1 MSTTK
6 LNVRINHKY
15 DTYENWKSSSLVL
28 GKGEIAVCEIPTGYT
43 QVEGEAP
50 VVNPPAIG
58 IKIGDGAKTFSQ
70 LNWIQAT
77 AGDVYAWA
85 KEEHLKY
92 ADLDDEFLSA
102 LRDEINGQVQDTN
115 TTYKFAFSGTKLQ
128 VFEKEKSQ
136 ATFPTEPTF
145 QIDID
150 PSNKV
155 NVVTGATKGHIVEFA
170 ENGQIQDSG
179 KVIGDYLTK
188 AEAEAETGYA
198 TKASV
203 SALETAIGG
212 TGGINEKLNTLIST
226 DSGKSV
232 RTIANEEIAAQLI
245 ASDAKE
251 ALDTL
256 QEIADWIQDHP
267 EDASKMH
274 TQITKLNEK
283 VGLDANGTATGDG
296 ILKDIEDLK
305 ASVGI
310 GNDGGLS
317 TRVDALE
324 QMAHDHTDRAALNL
338 ITTAKVEAWDKAES
352 EAKKYTDA
360 ETQRATK
367 AEGELGGRLTTVEGK
382 VKALEDEDFGGRIGS
397 LEGVVSGVKATA
409 DTAVQSVTVGGVAGN
424 AVKTGTAVDIKS
436 VPVTILKNVSGDE
449 LIFECGNASGF

>member
-92 ADLDDEFLSA
+92 ADLDDAFLTE
-102 LRDEINGQVQDTN
+102 LRKEIASSSDTD
-115 TTYKFAFSGTKLQ
+115 TDTQYKFTFSGTKLQ
-128 VFEKEKSQ
+128 VFSKLKTQ
-136 ATFPTEPTF
+136 DTFADTPDYEVEIEPSSKM
-145 QIDID
+145 DLVAGD
-150 PSNKV
+150 
-155 NVVTGATKGHIVEFA
+155 VEGKLAQFDA
-170 ENGQIQDSG
+170 NGQVVDSG
-179 KVIGDYLTK
+179 KKIGDYLTK
-188 AEAEAETGYA
+188 AEAEADDGYA

-203 SALETAIGG
+203 GALEDAIGG
-212 TGGINEKLNTLIST
+212 EGGITEKLGTLIGT

-232 RTIANEEIAAQLI
+232 REIIAAQLI
-245 ASDAKE
+245 PADAKE
-251 ALDTL
+251 ALNTL

-267 EDASKMH
+267 EDASKMN
-274 TQITKLNEK
+274 TQITTLNAK
-283 VGLDANGTATGDG
+283 VGVDADGNLTNGG

-310 GNDGGLS
+310 GSDGGLS

-324 QMAHDHTDRAALNL
+324 EKAHNHTDLTALNS
-338 ITTAKVEAWDKAES
+338 ITQAKVESWDKAEGN
-352 EAKKYTDA
+352 AKAYTDL
-360 ETQRATK
+360 ETQRAQGV
-367 AEGELGGRLTTVEGK
+367 EGGLDTRLTEAEK
-382 VKALEDEDFGGRIGS
+382 DIKALEDEDFGGRIGS
-397 LEGVVSGVKATA
+397 LEEVVDGVKDIV
-409 DTAVQSVTVGGVAGN
+409 DTAVQTVTVGGVAEN

-449 LIFECGNASGF
+449 LVFECGNASGF

>member
-70 LNWIQAT
+70 LNWIQAS

-85 KEEHLKY
+85 KEEHLKF
-92 ADLDDEFLSA
+92 ADLDDAFLTE
-102 LRDEINGQVQDTN
+102 LRAEINGQVQDTD
-115 TTYKFAFSGTKLQ
+115 TQYKFAFSGTKLQ
-128 VFEKEKSQ
+128 VFSKTK
-136 ATFPTEPTF
+136 A
-145 QIDID
+145 
-150 PSNKV
+150 
-155 NVVTGATKGHIVEFA
+155 GAFA
-170 ENGQIQDSG
+170 EAPDYEVEIEPSSKMDLVDGAVVGNLAQFGADGQVVDSG
-179 KVIGDYLTK
+179 KKIGDYLTK
-188 AEAEAETGYA
+188 AEADAETGYA

-203 SALETAIGG
+203 TAIETAIGG
-212 TGGINEKLNTLIST
+212 TGGINEKLGTLIGT

-232 RTIANEEIAAQLI
+232 REIANAEIAAQLI
-245 ASDAKE
+245 PSDAKE
-251 ALDTL
+251 ALNTL

-267 EDASKMH
+267 EDASKMN
-274 TQITKLNEK
+274 TQITTLNAK
-283 VGLDANGTATGDG
+283 VGVDADGNLTKGG

-310 GNDGGLS
+310 GSDGGLS

-324 QMAHDHTDRAALNL
+324 EKAHNHTDLAALNS
-338 ITTAKVEAWDKAES
+338 ITEAKVTAWDKAES
-352 EAKKYTDA
+352 NAKAYTDA
-360 ETQRATK
+360 ETQRAQGV
-367 AEGELGGRLTTVEGK
+367 EGELGGRLTEVEK
-382 VKALEDEDFGGRIGS
+382 DVKALEDEDFGGRIGS

>member
-58 IKIGDGAKTFSQ
+58 VKIGDGVKTFSQ
-70 LNWIQAT
+70 LNWIQAS

-92 ADLDDEFLSA
+92 ADLDDAFLTE
-102 LRDEINGQVQDTN
+102 LRKEINGQVQDTN

-128 VFEKEKSQ
+128 VFEKEKAQ
-136 ATFPTEPTF
+136 DTFPTEPTF

-155 NVVTGATKGHIVEFA
+155 NVVAGATKGHIVEFA

-203 SALETAIGG
+203 TAIETAIGG
-212 TGGINEKLNTLIST
+212 KDGINAKLGTLIGT

-232 RTIANEEIAAQLI
+232 REIANAEIAAQLI
-245 ASDAKE
+245 PTDAKE
-251 ALDTL
+251 ALNTL

-267 EDASKMH
+267 EDASKMN
-274 TQITKLNEK
+274 TQITTLNAK
-283 VGLDANGTATGDG
+283 VGVDADGNLTNGG

-310 GNDGGLS
+310 GSDGGLS

-324 QMAHDHTDRAALNL
+324 EKAHNHTDLAALNS
-338 ITTAKVEAWDKAES
+338 ITQTKVDAWDEAES
-352 EAKKYTDA
+352 NAKKYTDA

-367 AEGELGGRLTTVEGK
+367 AEGDLDGRLTEAEK
-382 VKALEDEDFGGRIGS
+382 DIKALEDEDFGGRIGS
-397 LEGVVSGVKATA
+397 LEGVVNGVKATA
-409 DTAVQSVTVGGVAGN
+409 DTAVQTVKVNGVVAT
-424 AVKTGTAVDIKS
+424 KTGTAVDIKS

>member
-58 IKIGDGAKTFSQ
+58 VKIGDGAKTFSQ
-70 LNWIQAT
+70 LNWIQAS

-92 ADLDDEFLSA
+92 ADLDDAFLTE
-102 LRDEINGQVQDTN
+102 LRAEINGQVQDTD
-115 TTYKFAFSGTKLQ
+115 TQYKFAFSGTKLQ
-128 VFEKEKSQ
+128 VFSKTKAGAFADVADYEVE
-136 ATFPTEPTF
+136 
-145 QIDID
+145 IN
-150 PSNKV
+150 PSSKMDLV
-155 NVVTGATKGHIVEFA
+155 AGATVGNLAQFGA
-170 ENGQIQDSG
+170 DGQVVDSC
-179 KVIGDYLTK
+179 KKIGDYLTK

-203 SALETAIGG
+203 TAIETAIGG
-212 TGGINEKLNTLIST
+212 TGGINEKLGTLIGT

-232 RTIANEEIAAQLI
+232 REIANAEIAAQLI
-245 ASDAKE
+245 PADAKE
-251 ALDTL
+251 ALNTL

-267 EDASKMH
+267 EDASKMN
-274 TQITKLNEK
+274 TQITTLNAK
-283 VGLDANGTATGDG
+283 VGVDADGNLTNGG

-310 GNDGGLS
+310 GSDGGLS

-324 QMAHDHTDRAALNL
+324 ADAHKHTDLAALNS
-338 ITTAKVEAWDKAES
+338 ITQAKVEAWDKAEGN
-352 EAKKYTDA
+352 AKAYTDL
-360 ETQRATK
+360 ETQRAQGV
-367 AEGELGGRLTTVEGK
+367 EGGLDTRLTEAEK
-382 VKALEDEDFGGRIGS
+382 DIKALEDEDFGGRIGS

-409 DTAVQSVTVGGVAGN
+409 DTAVQTVKVNGVVAT
-424 AVKTGTAVDIKS
+424 KTGTAVDITS

-449 LIFECGNASGF
+449 LIFECGDADGF

>member
-15 DTYENWKSSSLVL
+15 DTYDNWKVSSLKL

-43 QVEGEAP
+43 QVAGEAP

-58 IKIGDGAKTFSQ
+58 IKIGDGEKTFSQ

-85 KEEHLKY
+85 KDEHLDFNK
-92 ADLDDEFLSA
+92 LDDAFLTA
-102 LRDEINGQVQDTN
+102 LREEINGQVQDTN
-115 TTYKFAFSGTKLQ
+115 TTYKFAFNGTKLQ
-128 VFEKEKSQ
+128 VFEKEKDQ
-136 ATFPTEPTF
+136 DTFPTEPTF

-155 NVVTGATKGHIVEFA
+155 NVVAGATKGHIVEFA

-179 KVIGDYLTK
+179 KVLGDYLTK
-188 AEAEAETGYA
+188 AEAEAEDGYA

-203 SALETAIGG
+203 SAIETAIGG
-212 TGGINEKLNTLIST
+212 TGGINEKLGKLIGT
-226 DSGKSV
+226 DTNKSV
-232 RTIANEEIAAQLI
+232 REIANAEIAAQLI
-245 ASDAKE
+245 PADAKE
-251 ALDTL
+251 ALNTL

-267 EDASKMH
+267 EDASKMN
-274 TQITKLNEK
+274 TQITTLNAK
-283 VGLDANGTATGDG
+283 VGVDADGNLTNGG

-310 GNDGGLS
+310 GSDGGLS

-324 QMAHDHTDRAALNL
+324 EKAHNHTDLAALNS
-338 ITTAKVEAWDKAES
+338 ITQAKVESWDKAEGN
-352 EAKKYTDA
+352 AKDYTDL
-360 ETQRATK
+360 ETQRATTE
-367 AEGELGGRLTTVEGK
+367 EGKLAGRLTTAEGK
-382 VKALEDEDFGGRIGS
+382 IKALEDEDFGGRIGS

-409 DTAVQSVTVGGVAGN
+409 DTAVQTVTVGGVAGN
-424 AVKTGTAVDIKS
+424 AVKNGTAVDIKS

>member
-92 ADLDDEFLSA
+92 ADLDDEFLTA
-102 LRDEINGQVQDTN
+102 LREEINGQVQDTN

-128 VFEKEKSQ
+128 VFEKEKAQ

-155 NVVTGATKGHIVEFA
+155 NVVEGATKGHIVEFG

-188 AEAEAETGYA
+188 AEAEGESGYA

-245 ASDAKE
+245 ASDAKD

-267 EDASKMH
+267 EDASAMN
-274 TQITKLNEK
+274 TQIIALNGA
-283 VGLDANGTATGDG
+283 VGLDANGTATGSG
-296 ILKDIEDLK
+296 LLKDVQDLK

-310 GNDGGLS
+310 GSDGGLS
-317 TRVDALE
+317 DRVSALE
-324 QMAHDHTDRAALNL
+324 ADAHKHTDLAALNS
-338 ITTAKVEAWDKAES
+338 ITSAKVTAWDNAES
-352 EAKKYTDA
+352 NAKAYTDL
-360 ETQRATK
+360 ETQRAQGV
-367 AEGELGGRLTTVEGK
+367 EGGLDTRLTEAEK
-382 VKALEDEDFGGRIGS
+382 DIKALEDEDFGGRIGS

-409 DTAVQSVTVGGVAGN
+409 DTAVQTVKVNGVVAT
-424 AVKTGTAVDIKS
+424 KTGTAVDITS